1 MNSQAAVLPEV
12 IVIPATI
19 TEKTHKTRKKK
30 LRVAAYCRVSTDDE
44 EQLTS
49 YRNQIEHYTHK
60 IKQNAD
66 WKLVGI
72 FADEG
77 ITGVMAK
84 KRDEFLKLIDL
95 CRDGKVD
102 VIITKSIS
110 RFSRNVADT
119 IKYVRELKALNVAV
133 IFEKENIDTSKMT
146 SEMILDMYGVFAQA
160 ESESISDNVRM
171 GKRFGYKSGKVPMQY
186 GQILG
191 YRRGKNNKPEVVPEE
206 AKIIELIYYKF
217 LEGWSLP
224 KLSKYLEENGYKT
237 AKGSAAWSKATI
249 RGILTNEKYKGDV
262 LMQKSYVVDLFSKKV
277 AKNNGELPMYL
288 VKNHH
293 KPIIPREV
301 WDKVQVVIAKRNNI
315 KSATDMNMMKK
326 GKYSSKYALT
336 GLVICGDCGSQYRR
350 TTWTANGKRIV
361 WRCVNRLTN
370 GKDACGTS
378 PTIDEE
384 RLHTGIVKAMNSMI
398 DGKEKIQSLLNGSI
412 AEILAAPDSHK
423 EIISL
428 KKEIDNKNED
438 ILQMVADG
446 VKNRESR
453 ADITAKCR
461 DEYEKIKKLQE
472 KLNIAEVNSK
482 MEKESCGRL
491 REIYDTISAMPGKM
505 TEYDDNMT
513 RIAVTEVKIL
523 SEEKISVTLFGTVT
537 VEVEI

>member
-1 MNSQAAVLPEV
+1 MNSQTAVLPEV

-84 KRDEFLKLIDL
+84 KRDEFLKLINL

-326 GKYSSKYALT
+326 GRYSSKYALT

-428 KKEIDNKNED
+428 KKEIDDKNED

-461 DEYEKIKKLQE
+461 DEYEKIKELQE
-472 KLNIAEVNSK
+472 KLNIAEVNSQ
-482 MEKESCGRL
+482 MEKESGGRL

>member
-1 MNSQAAVLPEV
+1 MTAEHAAV
-12 IVIPATI
+12 T
-19 TEKTHKTRKKK
+19 
-30 LRVAAYCRVSTDDE
+30 
-44 EQLTS
+44 
-49 YRNQIEHYTHK
+49 
-60 IKQNAD
+60 
-66 WKLVGI
+66 
-72 FADEG
+72 
-77 ITGVMAK
+77 MA
-84 KRDEFLKLIDL
+84 
-95 CRDGKVD
+95 
-102 VIITKSIS
+102 
-110 RFSRNVADT
+110 
-119 IKYVRELKALNVAV
+119 
-133 IFEKENIDTSKMT
+133 
-146 SEMILDMYGVFAQA
+146 GVFAQA

-191 YRRGKNNKPEVVPEE
+191 YCRGKDNEPEVVPEE

-237 AKGSAAWSKATI
+237 AKGSTAWSKATI

-326 GKYSSKYALT
+326 GRYSSKYALT

-428 KKEIDNKNED
+428 KKEIDDKNED

-461 DEYEKIKKLQE
+461 DEYEKIKALQE
-472 KLNIAEVNSK
+472 KLNIAEVNSQ
-482 MEKESCGRL
+482 MEKESGGRL

>member
-1 MNSQAAVLPEV
+1 MDSQTAVLPEV

-191 YRRGKNNKPEVVPEE
+191 YRRGKDNEPEVVPEE

-237 AKGSAAWSKATI
+237 AKGSTAWSKATI

-326 GKYSSKYALT
+326 GRYSSKYALT

-428 KKEIDNKNED
+428 KKEIDDKNED

-461 DEYEKIKKLQE
+461 DEYEKIKALQE
-472 KLNIAEVNSK
+472 KLNIAEVNSQ
-482 MEKESCGRL
+482 MEKESGGRL
-491 REIYDTISAMPGKM
+491 REIYDTISAMPGKI

-523 SEEKISVTLFGTVT
+523 SEEKITVTLFGTVT

>member
-1 MNSQAAVLPEV
+1 MNSQTAVLPEV

-19 TEKTHKTRKKK
+19 TEKTYKTRKKK

-60 IKQNAD
+60 IRQNAD

-84 KRDEFLKLIDL
+84 KRDEFLKLINL

-191 YRRGKNNKPEVVPEE
+191 YRRGEDDEPEIVPEE

-237 AKGSAAWSKATI
+237 AKGSTAWSKATI

-293 KPIIPREV
+293 KPIISREV

-326 GKYSSKYALT
+326 GRYSSKYALT

-428 KKEIDNKNED
+428 KKEIDDKNED

-453 ADITAKCR
+453 ADITVKCR
-461 DEYEKIKKLQE
+461 DEYEKIKALQE
-472 KLNIAEVNSK
+472 KLNIAEINSQ
-482 MEKESCGRL
+482 MEKESGGRL

>member
-1 MNSQAAVLPEV
+1 MNSQTAVLPEV

-84 KRDEFLKLIDL
+84 KRDEFLKLINL

-191 YRRGKNNKPEVVPEE
+191 YRRGKDNEPEVVPEE

-237 AKGSAAWSKATI
+237 AKGSTAWSKATI

-277 AKNNGELPMYL
+277 VKNNGELPMYL

-326 GKYSSKYALT
+326 GRYSSKYALT

-428 KKEIDNKNED
+428 KKEIDDKNED

-461 DEYEKIKKLQE
+461 DEYEKIKALQE
-472 KLNIAEVNSK
+472 KLNIAEINSQ
-482 MEKESCGRL
+482 MEKESGGRL

>member
-84 KRDEFLKLIDL
+84 KRDEFLKLINL

-133 IFEKENIDTSKMT
+133 IFEKENVDTSKMT

-191 YRRGKNNKPEVVPEE
+191 YRRGENNEPEIVPEE

-224 KLSKYLEENGYKT
+224 KLSKYLEDNGYKT
-237 AKGSAAWSKATI
+237 AKGSTAWSKATI

-326 GKYSSKYALT
+326 GRYSSKYALT

-428 KKEIDNKNED
+428 KKEIDDKNED

-446 VKNRESR
+446 VKNRKSR

-461 DEYEKIKKLQE
+461 DEYEKIKALQE
-472 KLNIAEVNSK
+472 KLNIAEINSQ
-482 MEKESCGRL
+482 MEKESGSRL
-491 REIYDTISAMPGKM
+491 REIYDTISDMPGKI
-505 TEYDDNMT
+505 TVYNDNMT
-513 RIAVTEVKIL
+513 RIAVTEIKVL
-523 SEEKISVTLFGTVT
+523 SEKKISVTLFGTVT

>member
-1 MNSQAAVLPEV
+1 MDSQTTVRPEV

-19 TEKTHKTRKKK
+19 TEKIQKNINKI
-30 LRVAAYCRVSTDDE
+30 LRVAAYCRVSTEDE

-49 YRNQIEHYTHK
+49 YRNQIEHYTNK
-60 IKQNAD
+60 IKQNPNWRLA
-66 WKLVGI
+66 GI

-110 RFSRNVADT
+110 RFSRNIADT
-119 IKYVRELKALNVAV
+119 IKYVRELKALGVAV

-160 ESESISDNVRM
+160 ESESISNNVKL
-171 GKRFGYKSGKVPMQY
+171 GKRFGYKEGKVPMQY

-191 YRRGKNNKPEVVPEE
+191 YRRGENNEPEIVPEE

-217 LEGWSLP
+217 LDGWSLNR
-224 KLSKYLEENGYKT
+224 LSDYLEENEYRT
-237 AKGSAAWSKATI
+237 VKGNTVWSKATI

-293 KPIIPREV
+293 KPIIPREI

-315 KSATDMNMMKK
+315 KSATDVNMIKK

-336 GLVICGDCGSQYRR
+336 GLVICGDCGSPYRR
-350 TTWTANGKRIV
+350 TTWTASKKRIV

-370 GKDACGTS
+370 SGACKNS
-378 PTIDEE
+378 PTIDEY
-384 RLHTGIVKAMNSMI
+384 RLHEGIIKAMNSMI
-398 DGKEKIQSLLNGSI
+398 DSKQKIQALLSGSI

-423 EIISL
+423 EIISI
-428 KKEIDNKNED
+428 KQKIDEKNDD
-438 ILQMVADG
+438 IFKIVAQG
-446 VKNRESR
+446 VENRENH
-453 ADITAKCR
+453 ADIRAKCR
-461 DEYEKIKKLQE
+461 EEYEQVKKLQE
-472 KLNIAEVNSK
+472 RLNIAEVNSQ
-482 MEKESCGRL
+482 MEKESGSRL
-491 REIYDTISAMPGKM
+491 REIYDTISGLPGKI
-505 TEYDDNMT
+505 TEYDDSMT
-513 RIAVTEVKIL
+513 RTAVTEVKIL
-523 SEEKISVTLFGTVT
+523 SEDKIKVTLFGTVT
-537 VEVEI
+537 IEVEI

>member
-1 MNSQAAVLPEV
+1 M
-12 IVIPATI
+12 
-19 TEKTHKTRKKK
+19 
-30 LRVAAYCRVSTDDE
+30 
-44 EQLTS
+44 
-49 YRNQIEHYTHK
+49 
-60 IKQNAD
+60 
-66 WKLVGI
+66 
-72 FADEG
+72 
-77 ITGVMAK
+77 
-84 KRDEFLKLIDL
+84 LKG
-95 CRDGKVD
+95 C
-102 VIITKSIS
+102 
-110 RFSRNVADT
+110 
-119 IKYVRELKALNVAV
+119 
-133 IFEKENIDTSKMT
+133 
-146 SEMILDMYGVFAQA
+146 
-160 ESESISDNVRM
+160 
-171 GKRFGYKSGKVPMQY
+171 
-186 GQILG
+186 
-191 YRRGKNNKPEVVPEE
+191 
-206 AKIIELIYYKF
+206 
-217 LEGWSLP
+217 WSLP
-224 KLSKYLEENGYKT
+224 KLSNYLKKNGYKT
-237 AKGSAAWSKATI
+237 AKGSTAWSKATI

-293 KPIIPREV
+293 KPIILREV
-301 WDKVQVVIAKRNNI
+301 WDKVQVVIARRNNI

-370 GKDACGTS
+370 GKNACGTS

-384 RLHTGIVKAMNSMI
+384 RLHVGIVKAMNSMI

-412 AEILAAPDSHK
+412 AEILAALDSHK

-428 KKEIDNKNED
+428 KKEIDDKNED

-461 DEYEKIKKLQE
+461 DEYEKIKALQE
-472 KLNIAEVNSK
+472 KLNIAEVNSQ
-482 MEKESCGRL
+482 MEKESGSRL
-491 REIYDTISAMPGKM
+491 REIYDTISAMPGKI

>member
-1 MNSQAAVLPEV
+1 MNSQVAVLPEV

-84 KRDEFLKLIDL
+84 KRDEFLKLINL

-146 SEMILDMYGVFAQA
+146 SEMILDMYGTFAQA

-191 YRRGKNNKPEVVPEE
+191 YRRGENNEPEIVPEE
-206 AKIIELIYYKF
+206 EKIIKIIYYKF

-237 AKGSAAWSKATI
+237 AKGSTAWSKATI

-301 WDKVQVVIAKRNNI
+301 WDKVQVVIARRNNI

-326 GKYSSKYALT
+326 GRYSSKYALT

-412 AEILAAPDSHK
+412 AEILAATDSHK

-428 KKEIDNKNED
+428 KKKIDDKNED

-461 DEYEKIKKLQE
+461 DEYEKIKALQE
-472 KLNIAEVNSK
+472 KLNIAEVNSQ
-482 MEKESCGRL
+482 MGKESGGRL

-523 SEEKISVTLFGTVT
+523 SEEKMSVTLFGTVT

>member
-1 MNSQAAVLPEV
+1 MNSQTAVLPEV

-84 KRDEFLKLIDL
+84 KRDEFLKLINL

-133 IFEKENIDTSKMT
+133 IFEKENVDTSKMT

-191 YRRGKNNKPEVVPEE
+191 YRRGENNEPEIVPEE

-224 KLSKYLEENGYKT
+224 KLSKYLEDNGYKT
-237 AKGSAAWSKATI
+237 AKGSTAWSKATI

-262 LMQKSYVVDLFSKKV
+262 LMQKSYVVDLFSKKI

-293 KPIIPREV
+293 KPIISREV

-326 GKYSSKYALT
+326 GRYSSKYALT

-428 KKEIDNKNED
+428 KKEIDDKNED

-461 DEYEKIKKLQE
+461 DEYEKIKALQE
-472 KLNIAEVNSK
+472 KLNIAEINSQ
-482 MEKESCGRL
+482 MEKESGGRL
-491 REIYDTISAMPGKM
+491 CEIYDTISAVPGKI
-505 TEYDDNMT
+505 TKYDDNMT
-513 RIAVTEVKIL
+513 RVAVTEVKIL

>member
-191 YRRGKNNKPEVVPEE
+191 YRRGEDDEPEIVPEE

-237 AKGSAAWSKATI
+237 AKGSTAWSKATI

-326 GKYSSKYALT
+326 GRYSSKYALT

-350 TTWTANGKRIV
+350 TTWTANGKHIV

-428 KKEIDNKNED
+428 KKEIDDKNED
-438 ILQMVADG
+438 ILQMIADG

-461 DEYEKIKKLQE
+461 DEYEKIKALQE
-472 KLNIAEVNSK
+472 KLNIAEVNSQ
-482 MEKESCGRL
+482 MEKESGGRL

>member
-1 MNSQAAVLPEV
+1 MNSQTAVLPEV

-49 YRNQIEHYTHK
+49 YRNQIEHYTNK

-84 KRDEFLKLIDL
+84 KRDEFLKLINL

-191 YRRGKNNKPEVVPEE
+191 YRRGENNEPEIVPEE

-224 KLSKYLEENGYKT
+224 KLSKHLEENGYKT
-237 AKGSAAWSKATI
+237 AKGSMAWSKATI

-262 LMQKSYVVDLFSKKV
+262 PMQKSYVVDLFSKKV

-326 GKYSSKYALT
+326 GRYSSKYALT

-491 REIYDTISAMPGKM
+491 REIYDTISAMPGKI

>member
-1 MNSQAAVLPEV
+1 MHTQTTVRPEV

-19 TEKTHKTRKKK
+19 TAETYKKRKKK

-119 IKYVRELKALNVAV
+119 IRYVRELKALNVAV

-146 SEMILDMYGVFAQA
+146 TEMILDMYGTFAQA
-160 ESESISDNVRM
+160 ESESISENVKM

-191 YRRGKNNKPEVVPEE
+191 YRRGKNNEPEIVPEE

-262 LMQKSYVVDLFSKKV
+262 LMQKSYVVDLFSKKA

-293 KPIIPREV
+293 KPIISREV
-301 WDKVQVVIAKRNNI
+301 WDKVQVVIARRNNI

-326 GKYSSKYALT
+326 GRYSSKYALT

-384 RLHTGIVKAMNSMI
+384 KLHTGIVRAMNSI
-398 DGKEKIQSLLNGSI
+398 IGSKEKIQGLLNGSI

-428 KKEIDNKNED
+428 KKEIDDKNED
-438 ILQMVADG
+438 ILQMIADG
-446 VKNRESR
+446 VKNRESH

-461 DEYEKIKKLQE
+461 DEYEKIKALQE
-472 KLNIAEVNSK
+472 KLNIAEVNSQ
-482 MEKESCGRL
+482 MEKERGSRL
-491 REIYDTISAMPGKM
+491 REIYDTISAMPGKI

>member
-1 MNSQAAVLPEV
+1 MNSQTAVLPEV

-84 KRDEFLKLIDL
+84 KRDEFLKLINL

-191 YRRGKNNKPEVVPEE
+191 YRRGKDNEPEVVPEE

-237 AKGSAAWSKATI
+237 AKGSTAWSKATI

-277 AKNNGELPMYL
+277 VKNNGELPMYL

-326 GKYSSKYALT
+326 GRYSSKYALT

-398 DGKEKIQSLLNGSI
+398 DDKEKIQSLLNGSI

-428 KKEIDNKNED
+428 KKEIDDKNED

-461 DEYEKIKKLQE
+461 DEYEKIKALQE
-472 KLNIAEVNSK
+472 KLNIAEVNSQ

-491 REIYDTISAMPGKM
+491 REIYDTISAMPGKI

>member
-1 MNSQAAVLPEV
+1 MNSQTAVLPEV

-84 KRDEFLKLIDL
+84 KRDEFLKLINL

-191 YRRGKNNKPEVVPEE
+191 YRRGENNEPEIVPEE

-224 KLSKYLEENGYKT
+224 KLSKYLEDNGYKT
-237 AKGSAAWSKATI
+237 AKGSTAWSKATI

-262 LMQKSYVVDLFSKKV
+262 LMQKSYVVDLFSKKI

-293 KPIIPREV
+293 KPIISREV

-326 GKYSSKYALT
+326 GRYSSKYALT

-428 KKEIDNKNED
+428 KKEIDDKNED

-461 DEYEKIKKLQE
+461 DEYGRIKALQE
-472 KLNIAEVNSK
+472 KLNIAEVNSQ
-482 MEKESCGRL
+482 MEKESGGRL

>member
-1 MNSQAAVLPEV
+1 MNSQTAVLPEV

-19 TEKTHKTRKKK
+19 TAKTYSTRKKK

-49 YRNQIEHYTHK
+49 YRNQIEHYTNK

-84 KRDEFLKLIDL
+84 KRDEFLKLINL

-119 IKYVRELKALNVAV
+119 IKYVRELKSLNVAV

-191 YRRGKNNKPEVVPEE
+191 YRRGENNEPEIVPEE

-224 KLSKYLEENGYKT
+224 RLSKYLEENGYKT
-237 AKGSAAWSKATI
+237 VKGSTAWSKATI

-301 WDKVQVVIAKRNNI
+301 WDKVQVVIARRNNI

-428 KKEIDNKNED
+428 KKEIDDKNED

-461 DEYEKIKKLQE
+461 DEYEKIKALQE
-472 KLNIAEVNSK
+472 KLNIAEVNSQ
-482 MEKESCGRL
+482 MEKESGGRL
-491 REIYDTISAMPGKM
+491 REIYDTISAMPGKI

-523 SEEKISVTLFGTVT
+523 SEEKITVTLFGTVT

>member
-1 MNSQAAVLPEV
+1 MNSQVAVLPEV

-49 YRNQIEHYTHK
+49 YRNQIEHYTNK

-84 KRDEFLKLIDL
+84 KRDEFLKLINL

-191 YRRGKNNKPEVVPEE
+191 YRRGKDNEPEIVQEE

-326 GKYSSKYALT
+326 GRYSSKYALT

-428 KKEIDNKNED
+428 KKEIDDKNED

-461 DEYEKIKKLQE
+461 DEYEKIKTLQE
-472 KLNIAEVNSK
+472 KLNIAEVNGQ
-482 MEKESCGRL
+482 MEKESGGRL
-491 REIYDTISAMPGKM
+491 REIYDTISAMPGKI

-537 VEVEI
+537 IEVEI

>member
-1 MNSQAAVLPEV
+1 MNSQTAVLPEV

-19 TEKTHKTRKKK
+19 TEKMHKTRKKK

-84 KRDEFLKLIDL
+84 KRDEFLKLINL

-191 YRRGKNNKPEVVPEE
+191 YRRGENNEPEIVPEE
-206 AKIIELIYYKF
+206 ANIIELIYYRF

-237 AKGSAAWSKATI
+237 AKGSTAWSKATI

-326 GKYSSKYALT
+326 GRYSSKYALT

-428 KKEIDNKNED
+428 KKEIDDKNED

-461 DEYEKIKKLQE
+461 DEYEKIKALQE
-472 KLNIAEVNSK
+472 KLNIAEVNSQ
-482 MEKESCGRL
+482 MEKESGGRL

>member
-84 KRDEFLKLIDL
+84 KRDEFLKLINL

-133 IFEKENIDTSKMT
+133 IFEKENVDTSKMT

-191 YRRGKNNKPEVVPEE
+191 YRRGENNEPEIVPEE

-224 KLSKYLEENGYKT
+224 KLSKHLEENGYKT
-237 AKGSAAWSKATI
+237 AKGSMAWSKATI

-301 WDKVQVVIAKRNNI
+301 WDKVQVVIARRNNI

-326 GKYSSKYALT
+326 GRYSSKYALT

-491 REIYDTISAMPGKM
+491 REIYDTISAMPGKI

-523 SEEKISVTLFGTVT
+523 SEKKISVTLFGTVT

>member
-191 YRRGKNNKPEVVPEE
+191 YRRGEDDEPEIVPEE

-237 AKGSAAWSKATI
+237 AKGSTAWSKATI

-293 KPIIPREV
+293 KPIISREV

-428 KKEIDNKNED
+428 KKEIDDKNED

-461 DEYEKIKKLQE
+461 DEYEKIKALQE
-472 KLNIAEVNSK
+472 KLNIAEVNSQ
-482 MEKESCGRL
+482 MEKESGGRL
-491 REIYDTISAMPGKM
+491 REIYDTISAMPGKI

-513 RIAVTEVKIL
+513 RIAVTKVKIL

>member
-1 MNSQAAVLPEV
+1 MNSQTAVLPEV

-84 KRDEFLKLIDL
+84 KRDEFLKLINL

-191 YRRGKNNKPEVVPEE
+191 YRRGENNEPEIVPEE

-326 GKYSSKYALT
+326 GRYSSKYALT

-428 KKEIDNKNED
+428 KKEIDDKNED

-461 DEYEKIKKLQE
+461 DEYEKIKALQE
-472 KLNIAEVNSK
+472 KLNIAEVNSQ
-482 MEKESCGRL
+482 MEKESGGRL

>member
-1 MNSQAAVLPEV
+1 MNSQTAVLPEV

-19 TEKTHKTRKKK
+19 TAETYKTKRKK

-84 KRDEFLKLIDL
+84 KRDEFLKLINL

-191 YRRGKNNKPEVVPEE
+191 YRRGENNEPEIVPEE

-237 AKGSAAWSKATI
+237 AKGSTAWSKATI

-301 WDKVQVVIAKRNNI
+301 WDKVQVVIARRNNI

-326 GKYSSKYALT
+326 GRYSSKYALT

-412 AEILAAPDSHK
+412 AEMLAATDSHK

-428 KKEIDNKNED
+428 KKEIDDKNED

-491 REIYDTISAMPGKM
+491 REIYDTISAMPGKI

-537 VEVEI
+537 IEVEI

>member
-1 MNSQAAVLPEV
+1 MNSQTAVLPEV

-84 KRDEFLKLIDL
+84 KRDEFLKLINL

-191 YRRGKNNKPEVVPEE
+191 YRRGKDNEPEVVPEE

-224 KLSKYLEENGYKT
+224 KLSKHLEDNGYKT
-237 AKGSAAWSKATI
+237 AKGSTAWSKATI

-293 KPIIPREV
+293 KPIISREV

-336 GLVICGDCGSQYRR
+336 GLVICRDCGSQYRR

-428 KKEIDNKNED
+428 KKEIDDKNED

-461 DEYEKIKKLQE
+461 DEYEKIKELQE
-472 KLNIAEVNSK
+472 KLNIAEVNSQ
-482 MEKESCGRL
+482 MEKESGGRL

>member
-191 YRRGKNNKPEVVPEE
+191 YRRGEDDEPEIVPEE

-237 AKGSAAWSKATI
+237 AKGSTAWSKATI

-326 GKYSSKYALT
+326 GRYSSKYALT

-428 KKEIDNKNED
+428 KKEIDDKNED

-461 DEYEKIKKLQE
+461 DEYEKIKALQE
-472 KLNIAEVNSK
+472 KLNIAEVNSQ
-482 MEKESCGRL
+482 MEKESGGRL

>member
-1 MNSQAAVLPEV
+1 MNSQTAVLPEV

-191 YRRGKNNKPEVVPEE
+191 YRRGENNEPEIVPEE

-224 KLSKYLEENGYKT
+224 KLSKYLEDNGYKT
-237 AKGSAAWSKATI
+237 AKGSTAWSKATI

-301 WDKVQVVIAKRNNI
+301 WDKVQVVIARRNNI

-326 GKYSSKYALT
+326 GRYSSKYALT

-384 RLHTGIVKAMNSMI
+384 RLHTGIVTAMNSMI

-412 AEILAAPDSHK
+412 AEILAATDSHK

-428 KKEIDNKNED
+428 KKEIDDKNED

-461 DEYEKIKKLQE
+461 DEYEKIKALQE
-472 KLNIAEVNSK
+472 KLNIAEVNSQ
-482 MEKESCGRL
+482 MEKESGGRL
-491 REIYDTISAMPGKM
+491 REIYDTISAMPGKI

>member
-1 MNSQAAVLPEV
+1 MNTQTEIRPEV
-12 IVIPATI
+12 IIIPATI
-19 TEKTHKTRKKK
+19 TAETGKTRNKK

-84 KRDEFLKLIDL
+84 KRDEFLKLINL

-146 SEMILDMYGVFAQA
+146 SEMILDMYGTFAQA

-191 YRRGKNNKPEVVPEE
+191 YRRGENNEPEIVPEE
-206 AKIIELIYYKF
+206 AKIIKIIYYKF

-237 AKGSAAWSKATI
+237 AKGSTAWSKATI

-301 WDKVQVVIAKRNNI
+301 WDKVQVVIARRNNI

-326 GKYSSKYALT
+326 GRYSSKYALT

-412 AEILAAPDSHK
+412 AEILAATDSHK

-428 KKEIDNKNED
+428 KKEIDDKNED

-461 DEYEKIKKLQE
+461 DEYEKIKALQE
-472 KLNIAEVNSK
+472 KLNIAEVNSQ
-482 MEKESCGRL
+482 MEKESGGRL

-537 VEVEI
+537 VEIEI

>member
-1 MNSQAAVLPEV
+1 MNSQTAVLPEV

-84 KRDEFLKLIDL
+84 KRDEFLKLINL

-191 YRRGKNNKPEVVPEE
+191 YRRGKDNEPEVVPEE

-237 AKGSAAWSKATI
+237 AKGSTAWSKATI

-277 AKNNGELPMYL
+277 VKNNGELPMYL

-326 GKYSSKYALT
+326 GRYSSKYALT

-398 DGKEKIQSLLNGSI
+398 DDKEKIQSLLNGSI

-428 KKEIDNKNED
+428 KKEIDDKNED

-461 DEYEKIKKLQE
+461 DEYKKIKELQE
-472 KLNIAEVNSK
+472 KLNIAEINSQ
-482 MEKESCGRL
+482 MEKASGGRL
-491 REIYDTISAMPGKM
+491 REIYDTISAMPGKI

>member
-1 MNSQAAVLPEV
+1 MNSQTAVLPEV

-84 KRDEFLKLIDL
+84 KRDEFLKLINL

-326 GKYSSKYALT
+326 GRYSSKYALT

-350 TTWTANGKRIV
+350 TTWTANGNRIV

-428 KKEIDNKNED
+428 KKEIDDKNED

-461 DEYEKIKKLQE
+461 DEYEKIKALQE
-472 KLNIAEVNSK
+472 KLNIAEVNSQ
-482 MEKESCGRL
+482 MEKESGGRL

>member
-49 YRNQIEHYTHK
+49 YRNQIEHYTNK

-84 KRDEFLKLIDL
+84 KRDEFLKLINL

-191 YRRGKNNKPEVVPEE
+191 YRRGEDDEPEIVPEE

-237 AKGSAAWSKATI
+237 AKGSTAWSKATI

-326 GKYSSKYALT
+326 GRYSSKYALT

-428 KKEIDNKNED
+428 KKEIDDKNED

-461 DEYEKIKKLQE
+461 DEYEKIKALQE
-472 KLNIAEVNSK
+472 KLNIAEVNSQ
-482 MEKESCGRL
+482 MEKESGGRL

>member
-1 MNSQAAVLPEV
+1 MNSQVAVLPEV

-49 YRNQIEHYTHK
+49 YRNQIEHYTNK

-84 KRDEFLKLIDL
+84 KRDEFLKLINL

-191 YRRGKNNKPEVVPEE
+191 YRRGENNEPEIVPEE

-237 AKGSAAWSKATI
+237 VKGSTAWSKATI

-326 GKYSSKYALT
+326 GRYSSKYALT

-428 KKEIDNKNED
+428 KKEIDDKNED

-461 DEYEKIKKLQE
+461 DEYEKIKALQE
-472 KLNIAEVNSK
+472 KLNIAEVNSQ
-482 MEKESCGRL
+482 MEKESGGRL

-523 SEEKISVTLFGTVT
+523 FEEKISVTLFGTVT

>member
-1 MNSQAAVLPEV
+1 MNSQTAVLPEV
-12 IVIPATI
+12 IVIPAKI
-19 TEKTHKTRKKK
+19 TAKTYSTRKKK

-84 KRDEFLKLIDL
+84 KRDEFLKLINL

-171 GKRFGYKSGKVPMQY
+171 GKRFVYKSGKVPMQY
-186 GQILG
+186 GRILG
-191 YRRGKNNKPEVVPEE
+191 YRRGKDNEPEIVPEE

-237 AKGSAAWSKATI
+237 AKGSTAWSKATI

-301 WDKVQVVIAKRNNI
+301 WDKVQVVIATRNNI

-326 GKYSSKYALT
+326 GRYSSKYALT

-428 KKEIDNKNED
+428 EKEIDDKNED

-461 DEYEKIKKLQE
+461 DEYEKIKALQE
-472 KLNIAEVNSK
+472 KLNIAEVNSQ
-482 MEKESCGRL
+482 MEKESGGRL
-491 REIYDTISAMPGKM
+491 REIYDTISAMPGKI

-537 VEVEI
+537 IEVEI

>member
-1 MNSQAAVLPEV
+1 MNSQTAVLPEV

-84 KRDEFLKLIDL
+84 KRDEFLKLINL

-191 YRRGKNNKPEVVPEE
+191 YRRGKDNEPEVVPEE

-237 AKGSAAWSKATI
+237 AKGSTAWSKATI

-277 AKNNGELPMYL
+277 VKNNGELPMYL

-326 GKYSSKYALT
+326 GRYSSKYALT

-398 DGKEKIQSLLNGSI
+398 DDKEKIQSLLNGSI

-428 KKEIDNKNED
+428 KKEIDDKNED

-461 DEYEKIKKLQE
+461 DEYEKIKALQE

-491 REIYDTISAMPGKM
+491 REIYDTISAMPGKI

>member
-84 KRDEFLKLIDL
+84 KRDEFLKLINL

-191 YRRGKNNKPEVVPEE
+191 YRRGENNEPEIVPEE
-206 AKIIELIYYKF
+206 AKIIELIYYRF

-237 AKGSAAWSKATI
+237 AKGSTAWSKATI

-326 GKYSSKYALT
+326 GRYSSKYALT

-428 KKEIDNKNED
+428 KKEIDDKNED

-461 DEYEKIKKLQE
+461 DEYEKIKALQE
-472 KLNIAEVNSK
+472 KLNIAEVNSQ
-482 MEKESCGRL
+482 MEKESGGRL

>member
-1 MNSQAAVLPEV
+1 MHTQTTVRPEV

-19 TEKTHKTRKKK
+19 TAETYKKRKKK

-119 IKYVRELKALNVAV
+119 IRYVRELKALNVAV

-146 SEMILDMYGVFAQA
+146 TEMILDMYGTFAQA
-160 ESESISDNVRM
+160 ESESISENVKM

-191 YRRGKNNKPEVVPEE
+191 YRRGKNNEPEIVPEE

-293 KPIIPREV
+293 KPIISREV
-301 WDKVQVVIAKRNNI
+301 WDKVQVVIARRNNI

-326 GKYSSKYALT
+326 GRYSSKYALI
-336 GLVICGDCGSQYRR
+336 GYLR
-350 TTWTANGKRIV
+350 
-361 WRCVNRLTN
+361 
-370 GKDACGTS
+370 
-378 PTIDEE
+378 
-384 RLHTGIVKAMNSMI
+384 
-398 DGKEKIQSLLNGSI
+398 
-412 AEILAAPDSHK
+412 
-423 EIISL
+423 
-428 KKEIDNKNED
+428 
-438 ILQMVADG
+438 
-446 VKNRESR
+446 
-453 ADITAKCR
+453 
-461 DEYEKIKKLQE
+461 
-472 KLNIAEVNSK
+472 
-482 MEKESCGRL
+482 RL
-491 REIYDTISAMPGKM
+491 RKP
-505 TEYDDNMT
+505 
-513 RIAVTEVKIL
+513 V
-523 SEEKISVTLFGTVT
+523 
-537 VEVEI
+537 